1 MGWALIFVLAAAALI
16 ALWRL
21 ARLDTAALQLVAA
34 ALLFGIAGYAWQGRP
49 TMAGAPADRTEK
61 AEVRE
66 TDFSRTREDVL
77 GRFDT
82 AWRWL
87 NVADGL
93 QRAGDTEGAVDVIR
107 AAIRAHPDNPDLWIG
122 LGNALVVHGNG
133 LMSPAA
139 DLAFRRA
146 EGLEP
151 GHPAPRFFYAVALA
165 EGGRFT
171 DAEAIWRDLLATTPA
186 KLSWRPLIEQRIQAV
201 EQMRAARMIP

>member
-1 MGWALIFVLAAAALI
+1 MGWVMILVLASAALL

-21 ARLDTAALQLVAA
+21 ARLDNAALQFAAA

-49 TMAGAPADRTEK
+49 TLAGAPANAAEK
-61 AEVRE
+61 AQVRE

-93 QRAGDTEGAVDVIR
+93 QRTGDTKGAVDVIR
-107 AAIRAHPDNPDLWIG
+107 SAIRAHPEDPDLWIG

-133 LMSPAA
+133 IMSPAA

-146 EGLEP
+146 EALEP

-165 EGGRFT
+165 EGGRFA
-171 DAEAIWRDLLATTPA
+171 DAETIWQDLLATTPA
-186 KLSWRPLIEQRIQAV
+186 NLSWRPLIEQRVQAV
-201 EQMRAARMIP
+201 EQIRAARMIP